1 MIEQYEISFA
11 IRGKLYVKKV
21 MALSK
26 DKAQQKFLDNH
37 PARSESDIRSVYK
50 VDTRMK
56 KTTHYT
62 YGDLDPLQI
71 FALPVWVQEFIKK
84 YPARGKERAFAK
96 DIPVN
101 DENMAIIDRIAKV
114 IPIIRRWR
122 GSSRY
127 LGSKGPGEE
136 MDMANYY
143 DRPVAYCQKR
153 GAERVSLY
161 YREKL

>member
-1 MIEQYEISFA
+1 MIEQYAITFA
-11 IRGKLYVKKV
+11 IRGRPYVKKV
-21 MALSK
+21 MALSR

-50 VDTRMK
+50 VEPRTK

-71 FALPVWVQEFIKK
+71 FALPVWIQEFIRK
-84 YPARGKERAFAK
+84 YPAKDRERAFAK

-127 LGSKGPGEE
+127 MGEIG
-136 MDMANYY
+136 DMADYY

-161 YREKL
+161 YREKI